1 MGLNDI
7 DKTLQTI
14 DIRTTINQYD
24 NPQLNFEGNAQ
35 EMRYFV
41 RRCVDYAEYYHVDIL
56 TGFQRE
62 RIGMILSDVLD
73 HVTDESMVGIKV
85 VAHPIFDIHEHD
97 RWEGGYIE
105 GCLRTMTTTDY
116 FVWTYIKM
124 DRLKLI
130 LADYKDKLTLL

>member
-1 MGLNDI
+1 MALNDI

-24 NPQLNFEGNAQ
+24 TPQLNFDGNAQ

-41 RRCVDYAEYYHVDIL
+41 RACVNYAEYYHVDIL
-56 TGFQRE
+56 TGIQRE
-62 RIGMILSDVLD
+62 RIGMLLSKVLD
-73 HVTDESMVGIKV
+73 HVKDESIVGIKV
-85 VAHPIFDIHEHD
+85 VAHPLMNLHD
-97 RWEGGYIE
+97 HHRWEGGYIE
-105 GCLRTMTTTDY
+105 GYLRTMTSPDY

-130 LADYKDKLTLL
+130 LSDYKDKLTLL